1 MEGIGPEERLGRRLG
16 ILSPL
21 ARRLMRSFW
30 LGRIGVG
37 GLGGGVG
44 GGLGVIVT
52 WPSVTAMVI
61 TSGAAFSTFPAIIFE
76 AVKVNLYGLCL
87 AAPGFAEKARNKL
100 LPPELVRVPDAL
112 TNSLVGLKLESNSLG
127 SGLPEA

>member
-1 MEGIGPEERLGRRLG
+1 M
-16 ILSPL
+16 
-21 ARRLMRSFW
+21 
-30 LGRIGVG
+30 
-37 GLGGGVG
+37 
-44 GGLGVIVT
+44 IVT

-87 AAPGFAEKARNKL
+87 AAPGFAEKTRNKL

-112 TNSLVGLKLESNSLG
+112 TNSLVGLKLESNRLG
-127 SGLPEA
+127 YGLPRTRTLS